1 MEYIV
6 VKFRFEEGRA
16 THNDILIARLS
27 IIGYEAFEEHFD
39 GIDAYITRDKFEEN
53 QLTELSQDLSSEMEY
68 SCEWKPLENKN
79 WNEEWEAN
87 YNCMEINE
95 ELLIRS
101 SFYNT
106 EKNYTYEVVIDPRMA
121 FGTGHHETTRMM
133 LEEIL
138 AIDLHEK
145 KVLDVGCGTGI
156 LSIVASLK
164 GAKSIDAIDIDEN
177 AFQNTV
183 ENLRVNSIDN
193 VSVQKGVVDS
203 VKGKFDLIL
212 ANINRNIL
220 FQDLEKYK
228 KLLSS
233 QGTILISGF
242 YEKDIT
248 LFENLMNSLMLKK
261 CKEVVD
267 NEWSLLQIKEI

>member
-1 MEYIV
+1 MEYMV
-6 VKFRFEEGRA
+6 VKFRFEKGRA

-27 IIGYEAFEEHFD
+27 ILGYEAFEEHFD

-53 QLTELSQDLSSEMEY
+53 QLTELSKDLSSEMKY
-68 SCEWKPLENKN
+68 SCEWKSMENKN

-203 VKGKFDLIL
+203 VEGKFDLIL

-267 NEWSLLQIKEI
+267 NEWSLLHIKEI

>member
-53 QLTELSQDLSSEMEY
+53 QLTKLSKDLSSEMEY
-68 SCEWKPLENKN
+68 SCEWKSLENKN

-87 YNCMEINE
+87 YNCMEINK

-138 AIDLHEK
+138 AMDLHEK

-267 NEWSLLQIKEI
+267 NEWSLLHIKEI